1 MFVLRKIGLSLLALL
16 AVVSS
21 LAETGK
27 VLIRIDGKEVTDTEL
42 EAYYSRSPVRS
53 RETPQRYFNHFLF
66 FKLKVADAL
75 SMGWDT
81 LPEFKQQYH
90 VLSGE
95 MLKPVL
101 VKRQEMKA
109 FFQHQYQEEKAR
121 LLTNTW
127 VRTEFLTLPLSQ
139 HPAKAEED
147 QAQSLM
153 DSAYVALQN
162 GVTFSE
168 LTSRYVSQKP
178 QLKGGTMWMPLV
190 GLVPELAER
199 LQNLDEG
206 VVSRPFYSPV
216 GMHIV
221 RLLDRK
227 DGRDFRETYPMLQA
241 YCDRR
246 LDGVP
251 VLNEDLYRAWKNGS
265 SDYPASVEST
275 LQWVRDGL
283 LAAWWDARL
292 GTDKHIQPKPG
303 ELENYFKEHK
313 EEYAWDLPHFKGAV
327 IHCQNRKA
335 ASKIKKKLKKLPLS
349 EWEKVLSQEAIRDSV
364 YHAEL
369 ETGLFQIGKNP
380 YVDKLAF
387 KCGSYLP
394 HAELPYTFV
403 LGKRLKKGPEEY
415 QDVLDAVM
423 TDYCEAQKES
433 EMLALKRKFKVE
445 INQDVLKTVNCDGSN

>member
-1 MFVLRKIGLSLLALL
+1 MLALL
-16 AVVSS
+16 VVVSS

-27 VLIRIDGKEVTDTEL
+27 VLMRIDGKEVTDTEL

-109 FFQHQYQEEKAR
+109 FFQHQYQEEKSR

-127 VRTEFLTLPLSQ
+127 VRMEFLTLPLSQ

-178 QLKGGTMWMPLV
+178 QLKSGTMWMPLV

-251 VLNEDLYRAWKNGS
+251 VLN
-265 SDYPASVEST
+265 
-275 LQWVRDGL
+275 
-283 LAAWWDARL
+283 
-292 GTDKHIQPKPG
+292 
-303 ELENYFKEHK
+303 
-313 EEYAWDLPHFKGAV
+313 
-327 IHCQNRKA
+327 
-335 ASKIKKKLKKLPLS
+335 
-349 EWEKVLSQEAIRDSV
+349 
-364 YHAEL
+364 
-369 ETGLFQIGKNP
+369 
-380 YVDKLAF
+380 
-387 KCGSYLP
+387 
-394 HAELPYTFV
+394 
-403 LGKRLKKGPEEY
+403 
-415 QDVLDAVM
+415 
-423 TDYCEAQKES
+423 
-433 EMLALKRKFKVE
+433 
-445 INQDVLKTVNCDGSN
+445 